1 MSTKDKE
8 QKPATKLTFNAII
21 DPHPA
26 EKAIDVEQIETVQTP
41 TAKEVA
47 TDANVII
54 KTEPISVQ
62 DCCKSQE
69 DAEAATAQSH
79 VEVYELCKALGASFV
94 LGAAVGLVLHWA
106 ISSKKPAACALVA
119 QSP

>member
-1 MSTKDKE
+1 
-8 QKPATKLTFNAII
+8 
-21 DPHPA
+21 
-26 EKAIDVEQIETVQTP
+26 VEQIETVQTP
-41 TAKEVA
+41 TAMEVA
-47 TDANVII
+47 TDANVTI
-54 KTEPISVQ
+54 KTESRSVQ
-62 DCCKSQE
+62 KCCKSLE
-69 DAEAATAQSH
+69 DADAATAQSH